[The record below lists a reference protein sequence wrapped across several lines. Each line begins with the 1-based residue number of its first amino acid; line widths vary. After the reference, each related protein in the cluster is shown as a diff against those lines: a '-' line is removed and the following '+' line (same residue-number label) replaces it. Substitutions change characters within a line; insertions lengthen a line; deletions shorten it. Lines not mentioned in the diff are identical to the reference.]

1 MSLTSHQIGFVLPNF
16 NDWQSLQ
23 KLIEL
28 LDQKAS
34 YEHHYFVVDDCSTI
48 DINQSLWPKELLS
61 KVKILYLTSNHGHQK
76 AIAVGLSYLNSINF
90 EGRVIVMD
98 SDGEDTPEGVAQLI
112 AESDN
117 VTDKIIFAKR
127 KKRSESIGFR
137 VFYKLYKTLFK
148 LLTGKEIFFGNF
160 SILPMASVKKLVYSY
175 DLWNHYAGAVMRS
188 KLPYENIPID
198 RGRRFFGQSTMNYNS
213 LILHGLSAVS
223 VFLDVVAVRVLITS
237 FILIFL
243 CLIMIAVVLV
253 EKYITHIAIPGW
265 ASTVVGSAFIMILQV
280 LSISVILTFFML
292 NQRTQKR
299 VIPATD
305 VLLFISRVR
314 SFEN

>member
-28 LDQKAS
+28 LDQNAS

-48 DINQSLWPKELLS
+48 DFNQSLWPKELLS

-137 VFYKLYKTLFK
+137 VFYKLYKSLFK
-148 LLTGKEIFFGNF
+148 FLTGKEIFFGNF

-198 RGRRFFGQSTMNYNS
+198 RGRRLFGQSTMNYNS

-305 VLLFISRVR
+305 VLLFISRVK

>member
-1 MSLTSHQIGFVLPNF
+1 MSAPSDTISFVLPNF

-23 KLIEL
+23 KLIEEL
-28 LDQKAS
+28 EQSAT
-34 YEHHYFVVDDCSTI
+34 YPHEYVVVDDCSVMDI
-48 DINQSLWPKELLS
+48 DPSKWSPELLS

-76 AIAVGLSYLNSINF
+76 AIAVGLSYLHSIDF
-90 EGRVIVMD
+90 KGRVVVMD
-98 SDGEDTPEGVAQLI
+98 SDGEDTPEGVQMLIKESNRLGNQL
-112 AESDN
+112 
-117 VTDKIIFAKR
+117 VFAKR
-127 KKRSESIGFR
+127 KKRSESFGFKL
-137 VFYKLYKTLFK
+137 FYKLYKFLFK

-160 SILPMASVKKLVYSY
+160 SILPMSSVNKLVYSY

-188 KLPYENIPID
+188 KLPYESIAID
-198 RGRRFFGQSTMNYNS
+198 RGKRYFGQSTMNYNS
-213 LILHGLSAVS
+213 LFLHGLSAVS

-237 FILIFL
+237 FVMIIL
-243 CLIMIAVVLV
+243 CMVMIAVVLV

-265 ASTVVGSAFIMILQV
+265 ASTVVGSAFIIILQV

-314 SFEN
+314 TF

>member
-1 MSLTSHQIGFVLPNF
+1 MSLKSHQIGFVLPNF

-98 SDGEDTPEGVAQLI
+98 SDGEDTPEGVEQLI

-127 KKRSESIGFR
+127 KKIDFPA
-137 VFYKLYKTLFK
+137 K
-148 LLTGKEIFFGNF
+148 
-160 SILPMASVKKLVYSY
+160 
-175 DLWNHYAGAVMRS
+175 
-188 KLPYENIPID
+188 YENCKF
-198 RGRRFFGQSTMNYNS
+198 RAN
-213 LILHGLSAVS
+213 
-223 VFLDVVAVRVLITS
+223 
-237 FILIFL
+237 
-243 CLIMIAVVLV
+243 
-253 EKYITHIAIPGW
+253 
-265 ASTVVGSAFIMILQV
+265 AS
-280 LSISVILTFFML
+280 
-292 NQRTQKR
+292 
-299 VIPATD
+299 
-305 VLLFISRVR
+305 
-314 SFEN
+314 